1 VTYYFVQRSLC
12 AIGAIIL
19 YTTAFDDR
27 RASSEYILVS
37 QHDRRCVQVEP
48 GAMLFPAIFFEPT
61 NKEVLQMEL
70 GRTKV
75 NYPQSALITV
85 LLPFPIK
92 TAGELLFL
100 QVSDVK

>member
-1 VTYYFVQRSLC
+1 
-12 AIGAIIL
+12 
-19 YTTAFDDR
+19 
-27 RASSEYILVS
+27 
-37 QHDRRCVQVEP
+37 
-48 GAMLFPAIFFEPT
+48 MLFPAIFFEPT